1 MYVHREK
8 IKKNSRTLPVPTR
21 QAELEQER
29 GMAVERRRMYVS
41 VQRRTIFSDP
51 EAESYE
57 FKVDANEEEI
67 QHLQG
72 LMDQLGEAETDIFH
86 NILIIAPV
94 ETAEKLNMPYQQRL
108 NAVYM
113 CIHKLGTAETK
124 RFIEQM
130 LD

>member
-1 MYVHREK
+1 M
-8 IKKNSRTLPVPTR
+8 
-21 QAELEQER
+21 
-29 GMAVERRRMYVS
+29 ERRPMYVS

-72 LMDQLGEAETDIFH
+72 LMDQLGEAETDVFH
-86 NILIIAPV
+86 NVLALTPTGT
-94 ETAEKLNMPYQQRL
+94 EEKLNMPYKQRL

-113 CIHKLGTAETK
+113 CIHKLGTADTK

-130 LD
+130 VD

>member
-1 MYVHREK
+1 ME
-8 IKKNSRTLPVPTR
+8 
-21 QAELEQER
+21 
-29 GMAVERRRMYVS
+29 VERRRMYVS

-51 EAESYE
+51 ETESYE

-72 LMDQLGEAETDIFH
+72 LMDQLGEAETDVISNVLIFTP
-86 NILIIAPV
+86 IEV
-94 ETAEKLNMPYQQRL
+94 EEMLNVPYQQRL

-113 CIHKLGTAETK
+113 CIHKLGTADTK

>member
-1 MYVHREK
+1 
-8 IKKNSRTLPVPTR
+8 
-21 QAELEQER
+21 
-29 GMAVERRRMYVS
+29 MAVERRRMYVS

-72 LMDQLGEAETDIFH
+72 LMDQLGKAETDVIS
-86 NILIIAPV
+86 NVLILTPI
-94 ETAEKLNMPYQQRL
+94 EAEDMMNVPYQQRL

-113 CIHKLGTAETK
+113 CIHKLGTADTK